1 MSNQFEVIISIVIFM
16 GAVLIVIAGI
26 IAFIYNVKLSLYLKK
41 RRIERWEQ
49 LTTIGSFGPGM
60 SNPFLW
66 IPYIYNDIDTND
78 QTVQH
83 YKKKIRS
90 FLFLVMFLMG
100 ALLIIFMLLITLGE

>member
-1 MSNQFEVIISIVIFM
+1 MAIQFDLMISVVLLI

-41 RRIERWEQ
+41 RRMERWEQ

-78 QTVQH
+78 QTVQNC
-83 YKKKIRS
+83 KKK
-90 FLFLVMFLMG
+90 FGLFF
-100 ALLIIFMLLITLGE
+100 F